1 MQKLT
6 YVNLLGESVDFFHE
20 PYILESVEGLGA
32 TASRTATVTGAYQN
46 GESLRGLL
54 KAKRAVDLRIS
65 VRGRDRADL
74 YTKRRELAGVLAA
87 EKSFDGRSSARLI
100 YENDAGSWWTWAVP
114 DGGLEGGKRAADYI
128 VSASLSFLC
137 ESAYWFSAQAREA
150 AFLYTGD
157 GFTLPYKHPVS
168 FGSRDFALDVT
179 NDGQVAAPLEI
190 TIRGQGE
197 QPAIRNATT
206 SERLMLTALLPVGS
220 TLNINTDPAR
230 LDATITD
237 AAGERGAYGLL
248 SIDTPLSAFRLAPG
262 VNRLIYEPGGAA
274 AQSEILLRWFDRFE
288 GV

>member
-6 YVNLLGESVDFFHE
+6 YVNLLGESVDFFRE
-20 PYILESVEGLGA
+20 PYILETVEGLSA
-32 TASRTATVTGAYQN
+32 TPSRAATVTGAYQN

-54 KAKRAVDLRIS
+54 KGRRMVDLRLNI
-65 VRGRDRADL
+65 RGRDRADL
-74 YTKRRELAGVLAA
+74 YTKRRELSGILAA
-87 EKSFDGRSSARLI
+87 EKAFDGRSSARLI
-100 YENDAGSWWTWAVP
+100 YENDAGAWWTWAVP

-137 ESAYWFSAQAREA
+137 ESAYWFSAQAQEA
-150 AFLYTGD
+150 AFLYTGG

-168 FGSRDFALDVT
+168 FGSRDFSLDV
-179 NDGQVAAPLEI
+179 NSAGQVPAPLEI

-206 SERLMLTALLPVGS
+206 GERLALTALLPVGS
-220 TLNINTDPAR
+220 TLRINTDPAR

-237 AAGERGAYGLL
+237 AEGERGAYGLL

-262 VNRLIYEPGGAA
+262 INRLIYEPGGAA
-274 AQSEILLRWFDRFE
+274 AQSEILLRWYDRFE